1 MLINTENRTKC
12 MRVKNDKFNYQKRI
26 LPVTVKMVPTEI
38 DANAQN
44 ETTA

>member
-1 MLINTENRTKC
+1 MINKDNRIECIRAKEE
-12 MRVKNDKFNYQKRI
+12 FSYYQKRI